1 MIWNMTFLSTIGC
14 LFWRQKTAMC
24 LPLSLYHF
32 LCKFSP
38 IFIVCGN
45 KRGCHLAF
53 LFITPMSS
61 TETLFQGWASWS
73 RIRYKH
79 TLSSSNIWRFC
90 RLLNEVMVVE
100 QCLSGKLWVAWVF
113 SYELSLHPRGSLE
126 LRKNLEPFEE
136 KEHLASMPSFISD
149 FLGEQMS
156 Y

>member
-45 KRGCHLAF
+45 KRGCHLTF

-79 TLSSSNIWRFC
+79 TLSSSNIWRFW
-90 RLLNEVMVVE
+90 RLLKEVVGVE
-100 QCLSGKLWVAWVF
+100 QCLSGKLWVAWVLSKGAF
-113 SYELSLHPRGSLE
+113 GFYAIIYFRLPWWADVLLSLQQASLSTT
-126 LRKNLEPFEE
+126 LG
-136 KEHLASMPSFISD
+136 ASVMANP
-149 FLGEQMS
+149 
-156 Y
+156 